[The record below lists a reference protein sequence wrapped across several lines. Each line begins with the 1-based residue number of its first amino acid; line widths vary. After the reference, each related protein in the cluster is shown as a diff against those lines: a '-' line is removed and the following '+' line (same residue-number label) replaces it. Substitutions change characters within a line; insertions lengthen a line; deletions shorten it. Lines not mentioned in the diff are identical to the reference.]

1 MARDAKSLQRS
12 AYAFVAVML
21 IMGLGTFGYYT
32 WTGTVVHP
40 DGPEYQPYQSYT
52 QTPTTKAK
60 YIPAAALTVEERV
73 KGAPQAVLRLTNNA
87 PIKLTLPDTAAIEPL
102 YAISIKYSAGKDAAP
117 VELPRRSQAAP
128 PPRVNFDS
136 NRDAAVELIYG
147 NSFSRVILLSHL
159 FDMQKPGHYELTV
172 KYQPVNLDP
181 TPNTTLPEFNVNG
194 LSATT
199 AFDLPFPVEKKE

>member
-40 DGPEYQPYQSYT
+40 DGPEFQPYQPHT

-102 YAISIKYSAGKDAAP
+102 YAISIKYSSAKDATP
-117 VELPRRSQAAP
+117 VELPRRTQSAP

-136 NRDAAVELIYG
+136 NRDAAV
-147 NSFSRVILLSHL
+147 SRSWQFVQPCDCVIASVRYAEAGTLRIDGEISAGE
-159 FDMQKPGHYELTV
+159 PGTHAQYHSSRI
-172 KYQPVNLDP
+172 QCQW
-181 TPNTTLPEFNVNG
+181 
-194 LSATT
+194 A
-199 AFDLPFPVEKKE
+199 